1 MTEFE
6 DPTSKYGK
14 RFPVTWADLG
24 YLKRVEDAGDKLR
37 VPRGSPQTPVSAGNE
52 LAGLLLGLVQPID
65 PLQDIQQTVG
75 ASPTIDE
82 RVSTLVTDILPS
94 YIGEDH
100 ETFVLF
106 MKSFYEFLEIEGGS
120 RYEAVKL
127 QTNFDIDQTLDSF
140 VEYFMNQYARD
151 FPDTLESGMSN
162 RQLIKRLNSFYK
174 EKGGTVS
181 IQLLFR
187 ILFGKEAS
195 VEFPR
200 EKLFEIS
207 GGDFSSSS
215 LMKVS
220 RTNPVK
226 DLESVEG
233 GIVQQYPY
241 DDYGM
246 VNRYASPIATGLI
259 DSVRLTTIDGIE
271 QTTLELKDVQ
281 GVFAPNRKVELIK
294 GSTLLQENTFELV
307 AGITLS
313 NTGVSYEVGD
323 SISVK
328 DSKGFVIASTT
339 IRAVDGLGS
348 IKSLSRM
355 TIDSVYRPYETYS
368 FDVTTTAGVSAAFS
382 LLNGYANL
390 PVSKN
395 RKTAVSTLSSK
406 SVVQDNFRNQQHSYI
421 IKVEQQLKNFKSLVI
436 DIVHPAGSK
445 LFNDHIIKRKFSATT
460 FDFLAPQSSSTS
472 DNPTRFVPAIGHFTP
487 YIFSGTFDLRGDT
500 FGTTYI
506 DYYPTGFNGLT
517 MATIG
522 TSATHDPITAGFTI
536 GAMGGPSAG
545 TQNPEAYGVT
555 FSVGAGITL
564 PGYTVENINQ
574 KIQVSGT
581 DSATSPFWIIYK
593 HPKNAL
599 INPPAAGLATSS
611 FKTFPLDPQEF
622 KFTHFGSF
630 TTGISTGDVL
640 VQRSPDRQTAI
651 GIVSG
656 ITTQSPRVD
665 PRLLARSQS
674 GVTLGILLT
683 VNVRNG
689 EFTNESNVD
698 GTRRLLLNTRNG
710 ATFDTLGTGDL
721 PFKEISGSISR
732 FAWTDLVIDDFLN
745 TTIY

>member
-1 MTEFE
+1 
-6 DPTSKYGK
+6 
-14 RFPVTWADLG
+14 
-24 YLKRVEDAGDKLR
+24 
-37 VPRGSPQTPVSAGNE
+37 
-52 LAGLLLGLVQPID
+52 
-65 PLQDIQQTVG
+65 
-75 ASPTIDE
+75 
-82 RVSTLVTDILPS
+82 
-94 YIGEDH
+94 
-100 ETFVLF
+100 
-106 MKSFYEFLEIEGGS
+106 
-120 RYEAVKL
+120 
-127 QTNFDIDQTLDSF
+127 
-140 VEYFMNQYARD
+140 
-151 FPDTLESGMSN
+151 
-162 RQLIKRLNSFYK
+162 
-174 EKGGTVS
+174 
-181 IQLLFR
+181 
-187 ILFGKEAS
+187 
-195 VEFPR
+195 
-200 EKLFEIS
+200 
-207 GGDFSSSS
+207 
-215 LMKVS
+215 
-220 RTNPVK
+220 
-226 DLESVEG
+226 
-233 GIVQQYPY
+233 
-241 DDYGM
+241 
-246 VNRYASPIATGLI
+246 
-259 DSVRLTTIDGIE
+259 
-271 QTTLELKDVQ
+271 
-281 GVFAPNRKVELIK
+281 
-294 GSTLLQENTFELV
+294 
-307 AGITLS
+307 
-313 NTGVSYEVGD
+313 
-323 SISVK
+323 
-328 DSKGFVIASTT
+328 
-339 IRAVDGLGS
+339 
-348 IKSLSRM
+348 
-355 TIDSVYRPYETYS
+355 
-368 FDVTTTAGVSAAFS
+368 
-382 LLNGYANL
+382 
-390 PVSKN
+390 
-395 RKTAVSTLSSK
+395 
-406 SVVQDNFRNQQHSYI
+406 
-421 IKVEQQLKNFKSLVI
+421 
-436 DIVHPAGSK
+436 
-445 LFNDHIIKRKFSATT
+445 
-460 FDFLAPQSSSTS
+460 
-472 DNPTRFVPAIGHFTP
+472 
-487 YIFSGTFDLRGDT
+487 
-500 FGTTYI
+500 
-506 DYYPTGFNGLT
+506 

>member
-24 YLKRVEDAGDKLR
+24 YLKRVEDAYDKLR

-355 TIDSVYRPYETYS
+355 TIDSVYRPYEHCHQSQSY
-368 FDVTTTAGVSAAFS
+368 
-382 LLNGYANL
+382 
-390 PVSKN
+390 
-395 RKTAVSTLSSK
+395 RITLEISNTLISSK
-406 SVVQDNFRNQQHSYI
+406 LNNN
-421 IKVEQQLKNFKSLVI
+421 LKT
-436 DIVHPAGSK
+436 SK
-445 LFNDHIIKRKFSATT
+445 
-460 FDFLAPQSSSTS
+460 
-472 DNPTRFVPAIGHFTP
+472 
-487 YIFSGTFDLRGDT
+487 
-500 FGTTYI
+500 
-506 DYYPTGFNGLT
+506 
-517 MATIG
+517 
-522 TSATHDPITAGFTI
+522 
-536 GAMGGPSAG
+536 
-545 TQNPEAYGVT
+545 
-555 FSVGAGITL
+555 
-564 PGYTVENINQ
+564 
-574 KIQVSGT
+574 
-581 DSATSPFWIIYK
+581 
-593 HPKNAL
+593 AL
-599 INPPAAGLATSS
+599 
-611 FKTFPLDPQEF
+611 
-622 KFTHFGSF
+622 
-630 TTGISTGDVL
+630 
-640 VQRSPDRQTAI
+640 
-651 GIVSG
+651 
-656 ITTQSPRVD
+656 
-665 PRLLARSQS
+665 
-674 GVTLGILLT
+674 
-683 VNVRNG
+683 
-689 EFTNESNVD
+689 
-698 GTRRLLLNTRNG
+698 
-710 ATFDTLGTGDL
+710 
-721 PFKEISGSISR
+721 
-732 FAWTDLVIDDFLN
+732 
-745 TTIY
+745 